1 VGLIQYEIEKA
12 GIPTIS
18 ISHLRDLTEK
28 VRVPRAMHLRFP
40 LGRSF
45 GKANETELQKQILLD
60 AIHYLKEINVPET
73 IIKLPYKWKGSKVK

>member
-1 VGLIQYEIEKA
+1 MVEQA

-18 ISHLRDLTEK
+18 ISHLADLTEK

-45 GKANETELQKQILLD
+45 GKAGENELQRQILLD
-60 AIHYLKEINVPET
+60 AIQYLREITVPET
-73 IIKLPYKWKGSKVK
+73 IVKLPYKWKGRRAN

>member
-1 VGLIQYEIEKA
+1 MGLIQNAIEQA

-18 ISHLRDLTEK
+18 ISHLIDLTKK

-45 GKANETELQKQILLD
+45 GKAGETEFQRKILLD
-60 AIHYLKEINVPET
+60 AIHYLGEIKEPET
-73 IIKLPYKWKGSKVK
+73 IIRLPYKWKGKRAK